1 MTDTTSTTPPSG
13 ATAPPQRE
21 LNLTWALVLISIAQL
36 MVVLDA
42 TIANIALPYIQID
55 LEISNAN
62 LPWIVTGYALAFGS
76 LLLLGGRLGDL
87 YGRRKVFMVGLA
99 IFAVASLLGGLA
111 TNEPL
116 LLAARGLQGL
126 GAALASPAALALITT
141 TFPAGPAR
149 NRAFAVYA
157 AMSGAGAAVGLILG
171 GWLTGTSPEIFGIV
185 VDGWRLTFLINVPI
199 GLVAA
204 LARPAL
210 PQRVRVAPRR
220 ARPARRRHRHPG
232 PARRRLRPDP
242 GRLRGLG
249 RHRSPSPA
257 WSPASCMLVVFGL
270 IESRVEH
277 PLLPF
282 RIFTNRTRASSFVAM
297 FLAPAAMFAMF
308 YFLSQYIQNVMGYSP
323 LKAGVAFLPF
333 TVGIVVGAG
342 LASNLVNRIDP
353 RYISGVG
360 TLIAAGA
367 LFGFSRL
374 PYDTSFPPSDVTGSY
389 VTDIMPFIIMM
400 AFGMGLTFVP
410 VTLTAVHHLRSE
422 ESGIGSGVLNT
433 AQQVGGALGLAVLA
447 TVATQ
452 TFTDRGKEFAAAAA
466 GLPQPSPE
474 QAKALRRDRAAADLH
489 GGLDQRL
496 PGRLDPDA
504 RRLGGD
510 LDLPRRQA
518 RGARDRRP
526 RGRRRP
532 LIHRTTQRG
541 RISGDGGP
549 PSSHPITRPA
559 PKETRERPAP
569 DDVRRTRTAPGD
581 GAGAARRQAALAPV
595 GRRSQR
601 LLATR
606 RVAHPR
612 DRAAGPRRGRRDLAR
627 CATGDAAGT
636 AAPTRWPTPAG
647 RSTGCAPSTATSRSS
662 CSGTRWARASP
673 STPPTTRRWWASSVW
688 RPGGRPTTR
697 CTRSPAAR

>member
-1 MTDTTSTTPPSG
+1 MTDTASSTPPSG
-13 ATAPPQRE
+13 ASAPPQRE

-55 LEISNAN
+55 LDISNAN
-62 LPWIVTGYALAFGS
+62 LSWIVTGYALAFGS

-171 GWLTGTSPEIFGIV
+171 GWLTGLDQPLGI
-185 VDGWRLTFLINVPI
+185 DGWRLTFLINVPI
-199 GLVAA
+199 GIIAALLAPRFLNESESHPGELDLPGAVTGTLGLLGVVYGLTRAGSEGWGDTVTVASLVAGVV
-204 LARPAL
+204 L
-210 PQRVRVAPRR
+210 
-220 ARPARRRHRHPG
+220 
-232 PARRRLRPDP
+232 
-242 GRLRGLG
+242 
-249 RHRSPSPA
+249 
-257 WSPASCMLVVFGL
+257 LVVFGL

-389 VTDIMPFIIMM
+389 LTGIMPFIVMM

-452 TFTDRGKEFAAAAA
+452 TFTDRGKEFAEAAA
-466 GLPQPSPE
+466 GLPQPTPE
-474 QAKALRRDRAAADLH
+474 QAKAFAEIAQQQIFTEGSTNAFLVGSILMLAASVVIWIF
-489 GGLDQRL
+489 LDVK
-496 PGRLDPDA
+496 
-504 RRLGGD
+504 
-510 LDLPRRQA
+510 
-518 RGARDRRP
+518 
-526 RGRRRP
+526 
-532 LIHRTTQRG
+532 H
-541 RISGDGGP
+541 
-549 PSSHPITRPA
+549 
-559 PKETRERPAP
+559 EE
-569 DDVRRTRTAPGD
+569 
-581 GAGAARRQAALAPV
+581 
-595 GRRSQR
+595 
-601 LLATR
+601 LATDGPEGV
-606 RVAHPR
+606 VAH
-612 DRAAGPRRGRRDLAR
+612 
-627 CATGDAAGT
+627 
-636 AAPTRWPTPAG
+636 
-647 RSTGCAPSTATSRSS
+647 
-662 CSGTRWARASP
+662 
-673 STPPTTRRWWASSVW
+673 
-688 RPGGRPTTR
+688 
-697 CTRSPAAR
+697 

>member
-1 MTDTTSTTPPSG
+1 MTDTASTTPPSG

-42 TIANIALPYIQID
+42 TIANIALPYIQRD
-55 LEISNAN
+55 LDISDAN
-62 LPWIVTGYALAFGS
+62 LSWIVTGYALAFGS
-76 LLLLGGRLGDL
+76 LLLLGGRLADL
-87 YGRRKVFMVGLA
+87 YGRRRIFIVGLVV
-99 IFAVASLLGGLA
+99 FAVASLLGGLA

-171 GWLTGTSPEIFGIV
+171 GWLTGLDQPLGI
-185 VDGWRLTFLINVPI
+185 DGWRLTFLINVPI
-199 GLVAA
+199 GIVAA
-204 LARPAL
+204 LL
-210 PQRVRVAPRR
+210 SPRFLNESES
-220 ARPARRRHRHPG
+220 HPG
-232 PARRRLRPDP
+232 ELDLP
-242 GRLRGLG
+242 GAVTGTLGLLG
-249 RHRSPSPA
+249 VVYGLSRA
-257 WSPASCMLVVFGL
+257 GTEGWGDTVTVASLVVGVALLVVFG
-270 IESRVEH
+270 IVESRVKH

-282 RIFTNRTRASSFVAM
+282 RVFTNRTRGASFVAM

-308 YFLSQYIQNVMGYSP
+308 FFLSQYIQNVMGYSP

-342 LASNLVNRIDP
+342 MASNLVNRIDP

-374 PYDTSFPPSDVTGSY
+374 PYDTSFPPSDLTGSY
-389 VTDIMPFIIMM
+389 VTDIMPYIIMM

-410 VTLTAVHHLRSE
+410 VTLTAVHHLRNE
-422 ESGIGSGVLNT
+422 DTGIGSGVLNT

-474 QAKALRRDRAAADLH
+474 QARTFAEVAQQQIFTEGSTQAFLVGSILMLAASVVIWIF
-489 GGLDQRL
+489 LDVK
-496 PGRLDPDA
+496 
-504 RRLGGD
+504 
-510 LDLPRRQA
+510 
-518 RGARDRRP
+518 
-526 RGRRRP
+526 
-532 LIHRTTQRG
+532 H
-541 RISGDGGP
+541 
-549 PSSHPITRPA
+549 
-559 PKETRERPAP
+559 EE
-569 DDVRRTRTAPGD
+569 
-581 GAGAARRQAALAPV
+581 
-595 GRRSQR
+595 
-601 LLATR
+601 LAT
-606 RVAHPR
+606 
-612 DRAAGPRRGRRDLAR
+612 DGPEGVHV
-627 CATGDAAGT
+627 G
-636 AAPTRWPTPAG
+636 
-647 RSTGCAPSTATSRSS
+647 
-662 CSGTRWARASP
+662 
-673 STPPTTRRWWASSVW
+673 
-688 RPGGRPTTR
+688 
-697 CTRSPAAR
+697 